1 MKNQNTQFAQTTT
14 PKDAN
19 TAPTKEPGYWAAQ
32 SSAKIGDSLLT
43 RIDDYYKYLSTKMF
57 MAQWLKT
64 YLMYYGG
71 KGTVGSIFKGGEQ
84 GELSNINVNNLKSI
98 IQSLITI
105 TVDERPTWEAMGIN
119 SDVKTQKQT
128 ILATGLLDFTMREKR
143 VERDLIKAVEFAC
156 LFGEGFVSV
165 EWDTNAGTVL
175 SYDDNEHP
183 MRSGDLSYASH
194 EPIDVI
200 RDCRL
205 EEYRARD
212 WLILRKY
219 ENKWN
224 TAAKYPKAASIIES
238 MEPATKEYRYHYR
251 YREGFVWATDTIPVY
266 HFFHS
271 KTPACPRGRYT
282 VMLED
287 GTVLVDTPLPYR
299 HITVGRIAASDLIGS
314 PFGYAQSYDLTAVQE
329 NIDMLYSTILTNQE
343 AFGVTNI
350 IAPIGAALNHT
361 QIPGQLNYLE
371 YNSAAG
377 PPPQPLEL
385 LKTPPEIGEMITK
398 LESKQIELSG
408 LNDVARGNTPSAD
421 MSGAALA
428 LLDAKAIKL
437 NQLLQ
442 WSYVGVLE
450 DLGTWTVEIWQDYA
464 KDPRVATI
472 VGQNNRSKVIEFTG
486 EDLAGID
493 RVIVQSGNP
502 LSKTVS
508 GKLQIA
514 QMLLQAGVVK
524 MPDEIMQLINTGRL
538 EPMTEGKTNQLLL
551 IKEENEMLSD
561 GKSCPV
567 IRTDD
572 HVLHINEHAAVLS
585 DPAVRMDPEI
595 ANAALT
601 HIEQHIQMLQDP
613 NNASLLQELHQ
624 TPLPQ
629 QQAGAPTSAQ
639 GAAPTQPGP
648 NSNAMSLTHQP
659 NLPSAPT
666 NPSTGEKAPM
676 PPGAAVK
683 Q

>member
-1 MKNQNTQFAQTTT
+1 MTNQNSEFPPNQE
-14 PKDAN
+14 PKEM
-19 TAPTKEPGYWAAQ
+19 KEPGYWAAQ
-32 SSAKIGDSLLT
+32 STEKIGDNLKEK
-43 RIDDYYKYLSTKMF
+43 IDSYYKYLTSKMF

-71 KGTVGSIFKGGEQ
+71 KGNVGSIYKGGEQ

-165 EWDTNAGTVL
+165 EWDTNSGTTL

-183 MRSGDLSYASH
+183 IKIGDITFASH

-200 RDCRL
+200 RDVKL
-205 EEYRARD
+205 EEYRSRD
-212 WLILRKY
+212 WLIVRKY

-224 TAAKYPKAASIIES
+224 LSAKYPKFSSVIETLQA
-238 MEPATKEYRYHYR
+238 PNKDYRYHYR
-251 YREGFVWATDTIPVY
+251 YREAFLWTTDVVPTY

-282 VMLED
+282 IMLED
-287 GTVLVDTPLPYR
+287 GSVIVDTPLPYR
-299 HITVGRIAASDLIGS
+299 HITVGRIASSDLIGS
-314 PFGYAQSYDLTAVQE
+314 PFGYPQAYDLTAIQE
-329 NIDMLYSTILTNQE
+329 NVDMLYSTILTNQE
-343 AFGVTNI
+343 AFGITNI
-350 IAPIGAALNHT
+350 IAPLGAGLNYT

-371 YNSAAG
+371 YNAQAG
-377 PPPQPLEL
+377 PAPHALEL
-385 LKTPPEIGEMITK
+385 LKTPPELGEMITK
-398 LESKQIELSG
+398 LEQKQIELSG

-442 WSYVGVLE
+442 WSYTGVLE
-450 DLGTWTVEIWQDYA
+450 DLGTWTIEIWQDYA

-472 VGQNNRSKVIEFTG
+472 VGTNNRSKVIEFTG

-561 GKSCPV
+561 GKMCPV

-572 HVLHINEHAAVLS
+572 HVLHINEHASVLA
-585 DPAVRMDPEI
+585 DPAVRLDPEI
-595 ANAALT
+595 ANAALS
-601 HIEQHIQMLQDP
+601 HIEQHIQQLQDP
-613 NNASLLQELHQ
+613 NNTALLQMLHQ
-624 TPLPQ
+624 PPLPP
-629 QQAGAPTSAQ
+629 QQAGAPQQAQ
-639 GAAPTQPGP
+639 GAAPTQPGT
-648 NSNAMSLTHQP
+648 NSNAMSLANQP
-659 NLPSAPT
+659 NLPNAPT
-666 NPSTGEKAPM
+666 NPATGEKAPM
-676 PPGAAVK
+676 PNGAAINH
-683 Q
+683 